1 MRFAY
6 KTLKFLT
13 FLVTRPGSCA
23 PRCGGQSVRQ
33 TPGIKIH
40 AVASTASAAPSA
52 VEVRAAQTQRRAV
65 VEAAMLNK
73 GRVTQMRK
81 TTMLAVAVVALMLL
95 GAAPTF
101 AAKGGGGGGMA
112 GHAAAAPANF
122 GGHSPGAGWPYD
134 RTAQPPYRCQPGVCF
149 NP

>member
-6 KTLKFLT
+6 KTLSFLT
-13 FLVTRPGSCA
+13 FLVARPGSCA
-23 PRCGGQSVRQ
+23 PRGGGQSVRQ
-33 TPGIKIH
+33 TPGINIH
-40 AVASTASAAPSA
+40 AVASTVPTAPSA
-52 VEVRAAQTQRRAV
+52 VEVGAARAEPRAV
-65 VEAAMLNK
+65 VEDALLNK

-101 AAKGGGGGGMA
+101 AAKGGGGGGMT

-122 GGHSPGAGWPYD
+122 GGHSPRAM
-134 RTAQPPYRCQPGVCF
+134 AI
-149 NP
+149 